1 MIASLGKKSGFP
13 TMKKLTDI
21 AETKGKKRSSDR
33 YVTRHNAMKKFLYF
47 STLVKM

>member
-21 AETKGKKRSSDR
+21 AETKGKKKEVVID
-33 YVTRHNAMKKFLYF
+33 M
-47 STLVKM
+47 